1 GTNIRNLGD
10 DKENYRWD
18 FLIKNN
24 GARDDYSR
32 LISFCKAMDLTG
44 ANFQA
49 QIGNFI
55 DVDQWLRCF
64 ALCTLSGAGDNY
76 GGDGAQRNLQRYV
89 RLGDQR
95 VLFSPHDVDAFFD
108 APRALASTAN
118 GDLAKL
124 MTMPANAR
132 AYYHHLRDIIATTYN
147 GTYMAR
153 WTAHYG

>member
-1 GTNIRNLGD
+1 TNGSQGMLFEYELIYQLNPPTDNGTPEGNKVPNADSVIGTNIRNLGD

-32 LISFCKAMDLTG
+32 LIAFCKAMDLTG
-44 ANFQA
+44 TNFQA

-76 GGDGAQRNLQRYV
+76 GGDGAQHNLQLYV

-95 VLFSPHDVDAFFD
+95 VMFFPHDVDAFFD
-108 APRALASTAN
+108 ATRAMAS
-118 GDLAKL
+118 
-124 MTMPANAR
+124 
-132 AYYHHLRDIIATTYN
+132 
-147 GTYMAR
+147 
-153 WTAHYG
+153 